1 MGGSP
6 HVAPC
11 GHESKTR
18 SVCQLL
24 MSLWFS
30 DARMAKKK
38 KKITTVNR
46 TVYLNLLFVCLNIIF
61 LLQHLSPECD
71 ALTQLNTDEGET

>member
-46 TVYLNLLFVCLNIIF
+46 TVYLNLFFCLFKYYLPF
-61 LLQHLSPECD
+61 A
-71 ALTQLNTDEGET
+71 ALES

>member
-6 HVAPC
+6 HMAPC

-18 SVCQLL
+18 SVCQRL

-38 KKITTVNR
+38 KNH
-46 TVYLNLLFVCLNIIF
+46 YSEPNSLFKPFFCLF
-61 LLQHLSPECD
+61 KYHLPFA
-71 ALTQLNTDEGET
+71 ALES

>member
-6 HVAPC
+6 HMAPC

-18 SVCQLL
+18 SVCQRL

-38 KKITTVNR
+38 KKS
-46 TVYLNLLFVCLNIIF
+46 
-61 LLQHLSPECD
+61 LQ
-71 ALTQLNTDEGET
+71 

>member
-1 MGGSP
+1 M
-6 HVAPC
+6 APR

-18 SVCQLL
+18 SVCQRL

-30 DARMAKKK
+30 DARMAKK
-38 KKITTVNR
+38 IITVNQ
-46 TVYLNLLFVCLNIIF
+46 TVYLNLFFVCLNIIF